1 MARFWNVSCFQDPP
15 DPPASGGWQILLNV
29 KNLNSLK
36 KAFHRQKFP
45 KAFFLI
51 IRPFLHHALH
61 SPLAPFFN
69 THFPKPYQAA
79 RNRISLLWRL
89 CQWEGL
95 ASQAAGS
102 ALACQLRETTE
113 IQPST
118 FPSLADWCRSYLS
131 YAFSGLQGSPRT
143 WERRLD
149 ILLIGTASGFYFQNW
164 ESQIVLTA
172 AQEWKE
178 LRPLS
183 RSRWP
188 VSEDCGPR
196 WPGSPL
202 QSKSAPSLV
211 SCPRLPINSQCFGWL
226 LGQSDYSLIRHLE

>member
-1 MARFWNVSCFQDPP
+1 MPFILPLHLSLTPTSPSLIKQPEIESPYSDVSASEKGW
-15 DPPASGGWQILLNV
+15 PAKRLGQHWLVSWG
-29 KNLNSLK
+29 
-36 KAFHRQKFP
+36 RPQKY
-45 KAFFLI
+45 
-51 IRPFLHHALH
+51 
-61 SPLAPFFN
+61 S
-69 THFPKPYQAA
+69 
-79 RNRISLLWRL
+79 
-89 CQWEGL
+89 
-95 ASQAAGS
+95 
-102 ALACQLRETTE
+102 
-113 IQPST
+113 PST